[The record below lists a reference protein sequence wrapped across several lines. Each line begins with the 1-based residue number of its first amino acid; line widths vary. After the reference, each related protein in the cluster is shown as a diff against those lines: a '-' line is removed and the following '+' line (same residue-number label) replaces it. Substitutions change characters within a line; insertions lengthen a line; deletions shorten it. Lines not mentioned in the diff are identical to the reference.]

1 MSRRESDA
9 ILTYIVD
16 KYDPEHKI
24 SAATE
29 EDKYRQLQ
37 WLFFQASGQ
46 GPYFGQAAWFS
57 YFHPEKIPSA
67 QERYRN
73 EILRV
78 LGVLDGVIAKQEWL
92 VAGKPTIADLSFIT
106 CVFPVFVGVWTWT
119 HSCAGCQVEPVRA
132 EHTQLP
138 DRGLRH

>member
-1 MSRRESDA
+1 M
-9 ILTYIVD
+9 TYLVD

-29 EDKYRQLQ
+29 ADKYHQLQ

-46 GPYFGQAAWFS
+46 GPYFGQLGWFA
-57 YFHPEKIPSA
+57 YFHPEKIASA

-78 LGVLDGVIAKQEWL
+78 LGVLEGVLAKQEWL
-92 VAGKPTIADLSFIT
+92 VAGKPTIADLSFLT
-106 CVFPVFVGVWTWT
+106 YVHPSQKST
-119 HSCAGCQVEPVRA
+119 
-132 EHTQLP
+132 
-138 DRGLRH
+138 LREF